1 MTVYSGPVFDM
12 AVNRSAGKVRAGG
25 QAGTFPVISG
35 LDHLVVLVDDIAAG
49 AKAYEALLGRSPS
62 WRSQSDGSEAVL
74 FTLDNMTL
82 ELMAPAGNSP
92 TADRIRDVIK
102 IWGEGLASI
111 CFRVDDIAK
120 MHRRLDR
127 VALKP
132 DPVAEVESR
141 DLGSGATLHWK
152 RTRAA
157 TDLTRG
163 VRMFFLELAQGAPA
177 LGRNVGGADSGPR
190 SRRGFDRGSR
200 SGPRRSMARG
210 SGSIWRS
217 TARTRTGAS

>member
-1 MTVYSGPVFDM
+1 M
-12 AVNRSAGKVRAGG
+12 
-25 QAGTFPVISG
+25 ISG

-74 FTLDNMTL
+74 FTLDNVTL

-92 TADRIRDVIK
+92 TADRIRDVINT
-102 IWGEGLASI
+102 WGEGLASI

-163 VRMFFLELAQGAPA
+163 VRMFFLELAQSAPA
-177 LGRNVGGADSGPR
+177 FGRNVGGADSGPR
-190 SRRGFDRGSR
+190 SRRGFHRGP
-200 SGPRRSMARG
+200 GAG
-210 SGSIWRS
+210 SGTLWRA
-217 TARTRTGAS
+217 ARARYGARPLAP